1 MLPPPRCLSGAVVDT
16 PLRTLLYFTY
26 PHTYYLRACRSPSWS
41 RLSGPARH
49 FLLEGLTMSAG
60 SADAEP
66 GTLAS
71 NEASVRRLLERER
84 SLLIGAWRVGAA
96 GVKTF
101 PVVSPTVR
109 KSSRTPPTPRRGRR
123 AGRRERLTR
132 LSRLVA
138 QDTGRAGRACLR
150 PDGRDRTAGPG
161 LAVLDAIDCGAP
173 VGIMALDVSV
183 ALGSRR
189 RARGK
194 PGGAPELH
202 AVQVRNSD
210 PVTSPFSLSR
220 PAVASAAG
228 WVEGEGRRDGRP
240 ATAR

>member
-109 KSSRTPPTPRRGRR
+109 KSSRTPRHPG
-123 AGRRERLTR
+123 ED
-132 LSRLVA
+132 VA
-138 QDTGRAGRACLR
+138 Q
-150 PDGRDRTAGPG
+150 
-161 LAVLDAIDCGAP
+161 
-173 VGIMALDVSV
+173 
-183 ALGSRR
+183 
-189 RARGK
+189 
-194 PGGAPELH
+194 
-202 AVQVRNSD
+202 
-210 PVTSPFSLSR
+210 
-220 PAVASAAG
+220 AVASASHAFPDWSRRTPGERAALVFALTDEIEQRVRDSRYWTPSTAVPRSGSWRSTSASRWAAG
-228 WVEGEGRRDGRP
+228 VGREESLAELLSYTP
-240 ATAR
+240 SKSVTVIL